1 MDDEAIGRICAS
13 KSPTGFMLCDEAS
26 SVVFTDFFGLCLA
39 LGTLSLL
46 PLLAFSLLSFDWLI
60 RSEDRRRSEAAT
72 LSFELLV
79 FLLSLVDLVVVVVV
93 VVVSSVVVVIV
104 DVVVS
109 FSWAF
114 LRTMS
119 AVVLH
124 TSLHFFF
131 VFLVLTSF
139 LVFLVFF
146 AFLATPCSL
155 LSSLEN

>member
-26 SVVFTDFFGLCLA
+26 SVVFADFFGLCLA
-39 LGTLSLL
+39 LATLSLL

-93 VVVSSVVVVIV
+93 VSSVVVVIV

-139 LVFLVFF
+139 LAFLVFF